1 MVEKRI
7 TVTLAAYGIVSV
19 AEVDTPMEYAIK
31 FTCSEE
37 VYAALHPIFM
47 GLGAD
52 FSSEE
57 YSLYQFGDKAAPNGD
72 PEGTIAMVLE
82 RIAHLVPEAQEK

>member
-1 MVEKRI
+1 MAEERI
-7 TVTLAAYGIVSV
+7 TLTLASYGVITVS
-19 AEVDTPMEYAIK
+19 EVDTPMEYAVK

-52 FSSEE
+52 FSSKE
-57 YSLYQFGDKAAPNGD
+57 YPLYQFGDKAAPNGD